1 MGFAADLNILFPDKV
16 DGILENG
23 ESHPLFGQLFP
34 RPARVVGAVEIGFR
48 MRHQAEYPSRLIAD
62 PGDAVD
68 GAVRICRII
77 HHGIPEI
84 LMAVFY
90 DNLMIPVKSF

>member
-1 MGFAADLNILFPDKV
+1 MSAKEGICRRSKHPLPDKV

-34 RPARVVGAVEIGFR
+34 RPARVVGAVEIGLR
-48 MRHQAEYPSRLIAD
+48 CGIRPNIRPVSLQIRPI
-62 PGDAVD
+62 AVD
-68 GAVRICRII
+68 GAVRVCRII

-90 DNLMIPVKSF
+90 KQT